1 MLNQNEFIKKINEL
15 TELAADQDNV
25 ILTSQLYDLFPEI
38 KGNEESLKIIKDYLK
53 EKKIG
58 LDEKLSFE
66 EVATD
71 EEKNYL
77 DYYLEDLKEIVPLT
91 KGEREG
97 YMLSAMS
104 GDEDAK
110 AKIINDTLSNVI
122 DIAKLYAGQGV
133 FLEDLIGEGNLALIS
148 VMDLIG
154 SCENA
159 KEADGLISSQIMN
172 AMQDLIAESMDESKQ
187 EEKMLKS
194 VNKVADAAKSL
205 YEDLKRKVTVEELSK
220 ESGISES
227 AIKKALKLTA
237 NKIDEIETEEES

>member
-25 ILTSQLYDLFPEI
+25 ILTSQLYELFPEI

>member
-15 TELAADQDNV
+15 TEIAADQENV
-25 ILTSQLYDLFPEI
+25 ILTSQLYELFPEI

-77 DYYLEDLKEIVPLT
+77 DYYLEDLKEIVHLT

-97 YMLSAMS
+97 YMLSAMR

-159 KEADGLISSQIMN
+159 NEADGLISSQIMN